1 MICYNP
7 RLWFI
12 IKVGAT
18 KQDALKVNLR
28 HGINQIKWN
37 TPTKCGGVWKSKGK
51 LLRRLASHISKLK
64 GMTRKEFSLEKNE
77 VWKVKI
83 CLGWMIFIYF

>member
-18 KQDALKVNLR
+18 KQDGLKVILR

-37 TPTKCGGVWKSKGK
+37 TPTKSGGVWKSKG
-51 LLRRLASHISKLK
+51 
-64 GMTRKEFSLEKNE
+64 
-77 VWKVKI
+77 
-83 CLGWMIFIYF
+83 IFLDL